1 MGENSVQIERH
12 IQEQRDELADNFSEL
27 ENKVKSTF
35 DWRVQAQRRPGTMI
49 GLAFGGGLL
58 LSALLK
64 SGSRSDRKRSSNDS
78 RASDE
83 KIALPDIKS
92 HWGSGP
98 QTRKASDAWENIKGA
113 IVGVA
118 ATKFGTYLE
127 QLLPGFQD
135 EFKKAKSRLSAADGT
150 TERSRSS

>member
-12 IQEQRDELADNFSEL
+12 IQEQRDELADNFIEL

-64 SGSRSDRKRSSNDS
+64 SSSRSDRKRSSND
-78 RASDE
+78 RRPSDE
-83 KIALPDIKS
+83 TIAQPDIK
-92 HWGSGP
+92 HDWGSGP
-98 QTRKASDAWENIKGA
+98 QKRKASDAWENIKGA

-118 ATKFGTYLE
+118 ATRFGTYLE

-135 EFKKAKSRLSAADGT
+135 EYRKAKSGLSTADGT